1 MIIANN
7 LYDLKE
13 VIVSV
18 FEPSEVFQFAIR
30 IEQGGEKFYRKMASK
45 LDDPDVKAL
54 FTTLADEEV
63 KHKKTYE
70 GMVSKIE
77 EYEPFE
83 SYPGEYFAYLRAYA
97 DNIIFTP
104 ERMDE
109 AISKINDPSSAL
121 KFAIDREI
129 DSILYYQEVKNL
141 VPKSQ
146 HGLIDKIIEEERK
159 HFVKLTQCG
168 GGKGAAACVKN
179 DE

>member
-1 MIIANN
+1 M
-7 LYDLKE
+7 
-13 VIVSV
+13 SV

-30 IEQGGEKFYRKMASK
+30 IEEGGEKFYREMAK
-45 LDDPDVKAL
+45 KIEDAGVKSL
-54 FTTLADEEV
+54 FTALADEEV

-83 SYPGEYFAYLRAYA
+83 SYPGEYFSYLRAYA

-104 ERMDE
+104 KKMEEEM
-109 AISKINDPSSAL
+109 AKIKDAPAAL
-121 KFAIDREI
+121 KFAIDREL

-146 HGLIDKIIEEERK
+146 RGLIDKIIEEERR
-159 HFVKLTQCG
+159 HFIKLNKCNSDI
-168 GGKGAAACVKN
+168 AASCVRK
-179 DE
+179 E

>member
-1 MIIANN
+1 M
-7 LYDLKE
+7 
-13 VIVSV
+13 SV
-18 FEPSEVFQFAIR
+18 FEPSEVFQFAVR
-30 IEQGGEKFYRKMASK
+30 IEQGGEKFYRTMASK

-54 FTTLADEEV
+54 FITLADEEV

-83 SYPGEYFAYLRAYA
+83 SYPGEYLAYLRAYA

-109 AISKINDPSSAL
+109 AISRINDPSSAL

-129 DSILYYQEVKNL
+129 DSILYYQEVRNL
-141 VPKSQ
+141 VPKSK
-146 HGLIDKIIEEERK
+146 HELIDKIIEEERK

-179 DE
+179 DK